1 MAHER
6 MGSGRLSVVIWSKS
20 SRRIWWG
27 PTMKLS
33 SADTLE
39 NGYVTGLT
47 SFETPDLEMIAKRRL
62 QLWAMTLFLLI
73 VAVATMSLAIF
84 WEKVSLPMSSPRI
97 LIYLGVVLL
106 VVLFSVYAI
115 TKELQLRAH
124 AENFMD
130 ERVLATAL
138 TNSLREA
145 SVVIESGEDT
155 ILHIDTKQVLE
166 TVLSC
171 SLDLLCG
178 QSGSIMLLHD
188 EQELRTACTKGG
200 SAAADAR
207 VNVSEGIAGKVAATR
222 EPVLIRGH
230 FDWTHYRDEGDRS
243 RATSALSVP
252 LTNGE
257 DLIGVLN
264 INAKPERRYS
274 ERDLRAMS
282 LFGAQAG
289 SAIVNVQRMESERK
303 VSPHADFQA
312 MHDPLTGLPNRSL
325 LLDRVGIALVRRR
338 PPGSAVVL
346 LLLDLDGFKRVND
359 SLGYSAGNQVL
370 IALAERLRT
379 SVRAGD
385 SVAHFGGDEFAIL
398 LDAADGEEATR
409 AAKRILGHLSKPF
422 PLEGRKVRFTASVG
436 IALEQSNDC
445 LPEELMHNAFTA
457 LHTAKERGKGEVVV
471 FEPSMHST
479 ALNRLDLE
487 HELRHAIEQNG
498 LEVYFQPL
506 LNLENRS
513 VHGFEALVRWIH
525 PEKGVI
531 SAYQFIP
538 LAEEAGLLPQIDRMV
553 LRQTCARIK
562 ELNSEIFAENPVAA
576 HVNLSPTTIR
586 DPDFVTNLAQ
596 DLEESGFVPQQLV
609 LEITEGVMMHDFE
622 QAATKL
628 RAVKSLGVRLAL
640 DDFGTGYSS
649 LGYLRSFPIDV
660 VKIDKIFVDEIGHD
674 PGAAALVQAI
684 LTLGLGLTF
693 EVVAEGIETQE
704 QLDSLVDLGCRYGQ
718 GYLLARPLSRPQLDG
733 FLDGIK

>member
-1 MAHER
+1 
-6 MGSGRLSVVIWSKS
+6 
-20 SRRIWWG
+20 
-27 PTMKLS
+27 MKLS
-33 SADTLE
+33 SADTPE
-39 NGYVTGLT
+39 NGHITGLT
-47 SFETPDLEMIAKRRL
+47 SFETPNLEVIAKRRL

-73 VAVATMSLAIF
+73 TAVATMPLAIF
-84 WEKVSLPMSSPRI
+84 WEKVSLPMASSRI

-124 AENFMD
+124 AEMFMD

-145 SVVIESGEDT
+145 SVVIESGEDAN
-155 ILHIDTKQVLE
+155 LHLDTNQVLE

-171 SLDLLCG
+171 SLDLLAG

-188 EQELRTACTKGG
+188 EDELRTACTKGG
-200 SAAADAR
+200 SAAADAC
-207 VNVSEGIAGKVAATR
+207 VNMSEGIAGKVAATR

-230 FDWTHYRDEGDRS
+230 FDWTHYRDEGDTS

-252 LTNGE
+252 LTNGQ
-257 DLIGVLN
+257 DLVGVLN
-264 INAKPERRYS
+264 INAKSERKFS

-289 SAIVNVQRMESERK
+289 SAIINVQRMESQRK
-303 VSPHADFQA
+303 VLHQPDFQA

-346 LLLDLDGFKRVND
+346 LFLDLDGFKRVND
-359 SLGYSAGNQVL
+359 SLGYSAGDQVL

-398 LDAADGEEATR
+398 LEAADDEEATR

-422 PLEGRKVRFTASVG
+422 LLEGREVRFTASVG
-436 IALEQSNDC
+436 IALEKSYGS

-457 LHTAKERGKGEVVV
+457 LHAAKERGKGEVAV
-471 FEPSMHST
+471 FEQSMHST
-479 ALNRLDLE
+479 ALNRIDLE
-487 HELRHAIEQNG
+487 HELRHAIEHNR
-498 LEVYFQPL
+498 LEVYFQPML
-506 LNLENRS
+506 DLENLS

-525 PEKGVI
+525 PVKGVI
-531 SAYQFIP
+531 SAFQFVP

-562 ELNSEIFAENPVAA
+562 ELNSGIFASNPVAA

-586 DPDFVTNLAQ
+586 DPDFVVNLAQ
-596 DLEESGFVPQQLV
+596 DLEESGLVPDHLV
-609 LEITEGVMMHDFE
+609 LEITEGVMMHDVE
-622 QAATKL
+622 QVATKL

-660 VKIDKIFVDEIGHD
+660 VKIDKVFVDEIGHD
-674 PGAAALVQAI
+674 IGAAALVQAI
-684 LTLGLGLTF
+684 LRLGLGLAF

-704 QLDSLVDLGCRYGQ
+704 QLESLVDLGCRYGQ
-718 GYLLARPLSRPQLDG
+718 GYHLARPLSEPQLDG
-733 FLDGIK
+733 FLDGISQGS